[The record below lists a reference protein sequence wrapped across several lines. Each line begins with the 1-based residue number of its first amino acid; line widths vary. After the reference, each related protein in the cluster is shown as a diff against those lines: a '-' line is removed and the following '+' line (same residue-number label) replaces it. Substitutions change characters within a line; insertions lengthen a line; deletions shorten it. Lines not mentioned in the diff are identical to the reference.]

1 MTKPEWGSK
10 RTCLNCGTR
19 FYDMQRTPI
28 VCPKCGSENAPDAVS
43 KARRGM
49 KKPAVAH
56 AAVAAAVTT
65 KAKTAVVAADDD
77 ALDDVDV
84 EVEVEVEDDDVDD
97 ALMEDASDL
106 AEDDDMSE
114 MMEHLAPGEED

>member
-1 MTKPEWGSK
+1 VTKLEWGNK

-19 FYDMQRTPI
+19 FYDMQRSPI

-43 KARRGM
+43 KARRGI
-49 KKPAVAH
+49 KKVPVAH
-56 AAVAAAVTT
+56 AAAAAAVET
-65 KAKTAVVAADDD
+65 KAKAKAAADDD
-77 ALDDVDV
+77 ALDD
-84 EVEVEVEDDDVDD
+84 VEVEVEDDDVDD

-114 MMEHLAPGEED
+114 MMDHLAPGEED

>member
-1 MTKPEWGSK
+1 MTKPEWGTK

-28 VCPKCGSENAPDAVS
+28 VCPKCGSENVPDAVS

-49 KKPAVAH
+49 KKTTAHPVAEPKPK
-56 AAVAAAVTT
+56 AAPVPVEG
-65 KAKTAVVAADDD
+65 DEEE
-77 ALDDVDV
+77 LDDVDL
-84 EVEVEVEDDDVDD
+84 EVEDDADD
-97 ALMEDASDL
+97 EGLIEDTDDL

-114 MMEHLAPGEED
+114 MIDHIGPDDED

>member
-43 KARRGM
+43 KVRRGM
-49 KKPAVAH
+49 KKPSVSH
-56 AAVAAAVTT
+56 AAALAAAEA
-65 KAKTAVVAADDD
+65 KAKAAAARPADDEAID
-77 ALDDVDV
+77 DIDVDV
-84 EVEVEVEDDDVDD
+84 EDDDTDD
-97 ALMEDASDL
+97 GLIEDTSDL

-114 MMEHLAPGEED
+114 MMDHLAPGEED

>member
-43 KARRGM
+43 KARRSM
-49 KKPAVAH
+49 KK
-56 AAVAAAVTT
+56 AATHTTPEPKPKAAAVL
-65 KAKTAVVAADDD
+65 ADDD
-77 ALDDVDV
+77 
-84 EVEVEVEDDDVDD
+84 EVEVDDDDETDD
-97 ALMEDASDL
+97 ALIEDTSDL
-106 AEDDDMSE
+106 AEDDDMAE
-114 MMEHLAPGEED
+114 VINHLGAADEN

>member
-43 KARRGM
+43 KARRSM
-49 KKPAVAH
+49 KKAPAH
-56 AAVAAAVTT
+56 AAEPKPKAVAPIVG
-65 KAKTAVVAADDD
+65 DDEI
-77 ALDDVDV
+77 LDD
-84 EVEVEVEDDDVDD
+84 EAELEVEDDEADE
-97 ALMEDASDL
+97 ALIEDADEL
-106 AEDDDMSE
+106 AEDDDMAE
-114 MMEHLAPGEED
+114 VIDHLGPEDDD